1 MARRTAVTV
10 EDGVVVVTR
19 RYSTELGFVPN
30 EEKQAFF
37 RAALEN
43 GLTFNELWAAIDYAL
58 SVCGYGAH
66 ERDYWPHIQQEAR
79 RIWLELNKGQAAP

>member
-10 EDGVVVVTR
+10 EDGVTIVTK
-19 RYSTELGFVPN
+19 RYSSELGFVPDAD
-30 EEKQAFF
+30 KQAFF

-66 ERDYWPHIQQEAR
+66 EREYWPHVRKEAR
-79 RIWLELNKGQAAP
+79 RIWRELNKGQAAP

>member
-10 EDGVVVVTR
+10 EDGVTIVTK
-19 RYSTELGFVPN
+19 RYSSELGFVPDAD
-30 EEKQAFF
+30 KQAIF

-58 SVCGYGAH
+58 SVCGYGAY
-66 ERDYWPHIQQEAR
+66 EREYWPHVQKEAR
-79 RIWLELNKGQAAP
+79 RIWRELNKGQAAP

>member
-10 EDGVVVVTR
+10 EDGVTIVTK
-19 RYSTELGFVPN
+19 RYSSELGFVPDAD
-30 EEKQAFF
+30 KQAFF

-79 RIWLELNKGQAAP
+79 RIWRELNKGQAAP